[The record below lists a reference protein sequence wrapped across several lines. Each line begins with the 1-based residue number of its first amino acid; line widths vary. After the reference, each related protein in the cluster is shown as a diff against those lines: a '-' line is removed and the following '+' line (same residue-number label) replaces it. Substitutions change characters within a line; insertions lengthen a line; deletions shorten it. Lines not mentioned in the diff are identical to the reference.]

1 MPIAENFPE
10 GLKPIGKINHSDG
23 QHFHWIWGP
32 GKSNGDAFSNEDV
45 KKAYET
51 RGEKQVPLGVSG
63 TSIAVDWDSC
73 VADGACI
80 EACPVQVF
88 QWYRT
93 EKDNEKYHQVL
104 LKLSKEAKESIHK
117 GNLEFDSL
125 IREDLITV
133 DMASSYVNDSD
144 NVNDIIKKLIEIAD
158 LLYSKKDSLLDNEIK
173 Q

>member
-1 MPIAENFPE
+1 MSCLEEEQICDKCELNYPISNFR
-10 GLKPIGKINHSDG
+10 KYSATRFNKTC
-23 QHFHWIWGP
+23 
-32 GKSNGDAFSNEDV
+32 KKCVNEYDKLR
-45 KKAYET
+45 KK
-51 RGEKQVPLGVSG
+51 
-63 TSIAVDWDSC
+63 
-73 VADGACI
+73 VAKVLRVI
-80 EACPVQVF
+80 HR
-88 QWYRT
+88 YRT